1 MDKKPKTDYDV
12 IVLGF
17 GTAGA
22 IAAIAAGRMG
32 ASVLVL
38 EQNTYAGG
46 TQSGGGIT
54 GFYGG
59 PPPYGLTGEIN
70 AKIKAAVEAGGYGG
84 ELEVRKWILEEEA
97 LRAGVD
103 IRYEITFYDVLR
115 EGRRVTGVRWSES
128 RVLYEAKCR
137 VLIDSSAEAVACR
150 LAGCE
155 LLSGRATDGLYNTFT
170 NTCLASNGNRV
181 AGMNFDAGRIN
192 QYDPEV
198 FSQTMLETAALHV
211 LEDYAADSTTCGRAG
226 HRVTLSDLP
235 GIREGFHVLTE
246 EVLTIDDV
254 FLGDAA
260 QLPDP
265 IAYVFTNLDTHTNDM
280 PLESELFQDWMVGAS
295 MWGTQLWFP
304 VIRENLVPKDWTG
317 ILAAARHLGVD
328 HDIGQAVRMNG
339 PMGRIGEVAGVLAA
353 LAAQAGHGD
362 CLVVPIE
369 SLKRRL
375 EDIPDRRGENEAVWG
390 LPVEAIRT
398 GLESDR
404 PGFAIWSAR
413 HQRRAEELRTWYAD
427 AAPGSHLRRHAAM
440 ALALLGD
447 RAGVDELRQ
456 AVVERDPFLPL
467 TSRHSNHVRGYA
479 CLYLLGRLRDV
490 ESLELFFDVL
500 KDDAIQNKY
509 EYHTHAVAALIKV
522 GEAHSDKRAA
532 IAEFLR
538 TLAEDPAWELR
549 ARLKETQNYP
559 RIDQLF
565 RLRIAVVLR
574 QWGVPNQIGQ
584 AVFAMPLNA
593 HDRALAEKVLG
604 NTVKLA

>member
-1 MDKKPKTDYDV
+1 MGKKPEIDYDV

-22 IAAIAAGRMG
+22 TAAIAAGRMG
-32 ASVLVL
+32 ARVLVL

-46 TQSGGGIT
+46 TQSGGGIA

-59 PPPYGLTGEIN
+59 PPPYGLTGEID
-70 AKIKAAVEAGGYGG
+70 AKIKATQEAGGYGG
-84 ELEVRKWILEEEA
+84 ELELRKWILEEEA
-97 LRAGVD
+97 CRAGVD
-103 IRYEITFYDVLR
+103 IRYETTVYDVR
-115 EGRRVTGVRWSES
+115 RDGRRVTGVRWGES
-128 RVLYEAKCR
+128 RVLFEAGCR

-150 LAGCE
+150 LAGCD

-170 NTCLASNGNRV
+170 NTCLASNGKRA

-198 FSQTMLETAALHV
+198 FSQTLLETAELHV
-211 LEDYAADSTTCGRAG
+211 LEDYSAVGQAG
-226 HRVTLSDLP
+226 HRAALSDLP

-246 EVLTIDDV
+246 KVLTINDL

-265 IAYVFTNLDTHTNDM
+265 IAYAFTNLDTHTNDM

-304 VIRENLVPKDWTG
+304 VIRENLVPKGWTG

-339 PMGRIGEVAGVLAA
+339 AMGRLGEAAGVLAA
-353 LAAQAGHGD
+353 LAARAGHGD
-362 CLVVPIE
+362 CLAVPMA
-369 SLKRRL
+369 SLKSHL
-375 EDIPDRRGENEAVWG
+375 ADIPDRRGENEAVWG
-390 LPVEAIRT
+390 LPTEAIRA

-413 HQRRAEELRTWYAD
+413 HQRRVAALRAWYAE

-440 ALALLGD
+440 ALALLDD
-447 RAGVDELRQ
+447 RTGLDELRQ
-456 AVVERDPFLPL
+456 AVVERDDFLPL
-467 TSRHSNHVRGYA
+467 TSRHSNHLRGYA

-490 ESLELFFDVL
+490 ESLALFFDVL
-500 KDDAIQNKY
+500 RDGELKNKY

-522 GEAHSDKRAA
+522 GEAHSAERAA
-532 IAEFLR
+532 IAAFLR
-538 TLAEDPAWELR
+538 ALAEDPAWELR
-549 ARLKETQNYP
+549 ARLKETQRYP

-565 RLRIAVVLR
+565 RLRIAVILR

-584 AVFAMPLNA
+584 AVLAMPLNA
-593 HDRALAEKVLG
+593 HDRALAAKC
-604 NTVKLA
+604 LAER